1 MTSTQEVEPTGGTID
16 INTNT
21 NTNTADGPLR
31 TSDQVR
37 NRVLRVAGHLLAGQS
52 PYARAGRAQLRSAL
66 GKEIGSVPAIWQFTV
81 DGGPS
86 TRDDAEPT
94 RGEIA
99 VQTALTLWALHQG
112 SHPDSMH
119 VTSQTGRRLSIA
131 TAVRT
136 LTDADGSDRDRHE
149 TPIYGRLSALVRA
162 MTFDALATQARGIVN
177 LLSSADI
184 PMDYGQF
191 AVDLFRWQ
199 DPRRRSAVTRS
210 WGRDF
215 ERATRSGA
223 KNEPAVATTDPS

>member
-1 MTSTQEVEPTGGTID
+1 MTSTPEVVPAGGTTDTDTSTGG
-16 INTNT
+16 
-21 NTNTADGPLR
+21 GPLR

-66 GKEIGSVPAIWQFTV
+66 GKEVGSVPAIWQFTV

-86 TRDDAEPT
+86 TWDDTEPT

-119 VTSQTGRRLSIA
+119 ITSESGRRLSIA

-149 TPIYGRLSALVRA
+149 TPVYGRLSALVRA
-162 MTFDALATQARGIVN
+162 TTFDALATQARGIVN
-177 LLSSADI
+177 LLSSADV
-184 PMDYGQF
+184 PMDYGQL
-191 AVDLFRWQ
+191 AVDLFQWQ
-199 DPRRRSAVTRS
+199 DPRYRSTVTRR

-215 ERATRSGA
+215 ERTPRRQSAGASADAAATS
-223 KNEPAVATTDPS
+223 NPS

>member
-1 MTSTQEVEPTGGTID
+1 MTSTPEVAPAGGATD
-16 INTNT
+16 TNPGE
-21 NTNTADGPLR
+21 GPLR

-37 NRVLRVAGHLLAGQS
+37 RRVLRVAGHLLDGQS

-86 TRDDAEPT
+86 IRDDTEPT

-119 VTSQTGRRLSIA
+119 ITSEAGRRLSIA
-131 TAVRT
+131 AAVRT
-136 LTDADGSDRDRHE
+136 VTDAEGSDRDRHE

-162 MTFDALATQARGIVN
+162 TTFDALATQARGIVN
-177 LLSSADI
+177 LLSSADV

-191 AVDLFRWQ
+191 AVDLFQWQ
-199 DPRRRSAVTRS
+199 DPRYRSTVTRR

-215 ERATRSGA
+215 ERTSRPPSTDA
-223 KNEPAVATTDPS
+223 PANAETSSDPS